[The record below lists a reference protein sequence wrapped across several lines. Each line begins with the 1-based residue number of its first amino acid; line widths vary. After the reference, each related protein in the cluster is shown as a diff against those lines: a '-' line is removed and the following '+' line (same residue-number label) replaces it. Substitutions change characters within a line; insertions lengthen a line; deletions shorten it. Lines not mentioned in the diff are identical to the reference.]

1 MLIETT
7 AQKKI
12 IVLSKRIRIVQ
23 GGTSSSKTFS
33 IIPLLIDHAI
43 NNELSEISIVS
54 ESMPHLK
61 RGALRD
67 FKKIMEWTDNFFP
80 ENYNKSSSTYT
91 FGNGSFIE
99 FFDAGNPS
107 KLRGARRDVLFI
119 NECNNVDFEAYQ
131 QLAMRTREFIYLDYN
146 PTFEFWVD
154 TELKND
160 DDVDKVVLTYLDN
173 EAAPESA
180 VKEILKAKEKAEKG
194 NDYWVNWFRVYG
206 LGLTGVLQGAIFTNW
221 KEGQFQE
228 VSKSVYGQDFG
239 FSSDPTTLV
248 KTCIDTDNKIIYLK
262 ECYYLKGLTSSE
274 IASLNI
280 KHAGNDLIIA
290 DSADPRLIN
299 EIASKGCNIFPTIK
313 GKGSII
319 YGISLIQDYDLI
331 VDPESLNL
339 IKELQNYVWLEKKS
353 QTPCDNYNH
362 LIDALRYSISYQL
375 ENPNRGKYYLY

>member
-1 MLIETT
+1 MLIKTT
-7 AQKKI
+7 AQTKI
-12 IVLSKRIRIVQ
+12 ARLTKRIRIVQ

-33 IIPLLIDHAI
+33 ILPLLIDYAI
-43 NNELSEISIVS
+43 NNKLSEISIVS

-67 FKKIMEWTDNFFP
+67 FKKIMDWTDNFYP

-99 FFDAGNPS
+99 FFSADNPT

-119 NECNNVDFEAYQ
+119 NECNNVDFESYQ

-146 PTFEFWVD
+146 PTFEFWAD
-154 TELKND
+154 KELKND
-160 DDVDKVVLTYLDN
+160 TDVDKVVLTYLDN

-180 VKEILKAKEKAEKG
+180 VKEILKAKEKASTG
-194 NDYWVNWFRVYG
+194 NEYWKNWYRVYG
-206 LGLTGVLQGAIFTNW
+206 LGLTGVLQGAVFTNW
-221 KEGQFQE
+221 KQGTFKD
-228 VSKSVYGQDFG
+228 VSKAVYGQDFG
-239 FSSDPTTLV
+239 FSNDPTTLV

-262 ECYYLKGLTSSE
+262 ECFYKKGLTTSQISE
-274 IASLNI
+274 LN
-280 KHAGNDLIIA
+280 KQFAGNELIIA
-290 DSADPRLIN
+290 DSAEPRLIN
-299 EIASKGCNIFPTIK
+299 EISAKGCNIFPTIK

-362 LIDALRYSISYQL
+362 CLDAMRYSISYQL